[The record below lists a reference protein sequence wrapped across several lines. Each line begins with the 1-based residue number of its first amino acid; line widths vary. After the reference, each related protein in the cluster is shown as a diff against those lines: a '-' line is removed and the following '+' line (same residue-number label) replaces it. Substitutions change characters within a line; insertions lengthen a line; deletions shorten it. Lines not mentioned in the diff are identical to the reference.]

1 MSEANSFY
9 PSVAKR
15 RTAILQRSTVRGV
28 ELRQFAVWIDWRRAP
43 RGQDAD
49 RVFLP
54 GLRLDD
60 RVLAGLRAHEQLVD
74 QAFQHVAVVRRLHA
88 GLRGGAAQ
96 SMAWAGSRRASG

>member
-9 PSVAKR
+9 PKISKKFW
-15 RTAILQRSTVRGV
+15 AILQRSTVRGV

-60 RVLAGLRAHEQLVD
+60 RVLAGLRAHAQLVD

-88 GLRGGAAQ
+88 GLRGGRRAVE
-96 SMAWAGSRRASG
+96 AGSGIRRASG